1 MARRHHRPA
10 HVARTS
16 APPVA
21 TVRTAGRGRPTRPR
35 LPLAGAQRFVAGG
48 AYVALVAAIV
58 GALALL
64 FGARGL
70 TPRDDAAVSASDP
83 LASQASPAALP
94 ATARDAVIATGYHW
108 VFDGER
114 TDRTPQLSPDGRY
127 AAWLPYVEWGKS
139 GATRLIVRDLDSGVE
154 RDLTPEDGF
163 NYSGV
168 RWSPDSRALA
178 FVKYRQE
185 EGGVNPAELWRID
198 ADGGNLR
205 LLYRDDNTGGAP
217 GARGPSLRV
226 GEWSP
231 DGATIGLGGTIWG
244 GPAGSSAGL
253 RVRADGSGETETPSD
268 LSAVDCGLAK
278 GKQTPPNQ
286 YLAPDGSY
294 ALCWVQTADLLVRPA
309 DAAATVDER
318 GQSLVLREFATGRTR
333 VLVSDRGGTFR
344 GFSPDGG
351 WIAFTTGSSPSAD
364 RSARF
369 GVVRRDGT
377 GRHDFNATSISWLAG
392 DRLYFTASP
401 PAADGATR
409 TLYALDLASGAT
421 RPVVP
426 DWPETGVLSAS
437 SDGRRVLTIR
447 SASDAPLSGLWS
459 DGAIHLVEVP
469 PPGAR

>member
-1 MARRHHRPA
+1 M
-10 HVARTS
+10 
-16 APPVA
+16 
-21 TVRTAGRGRPTRPR
+21 
-35 LPLAGAQRFVAGG
+35 
-48 AYVALVAAIV
+48 
-58 GALALL
+58 
-64 FGARGL
+64 
-70 TPRDDAAVSASDP
+70 
-83 LASQASPAALP
+83 
-94 ATARDAVIATGYHW
+94 
-108 VFDGER
+108 
-114 TDRTPQLSPDGRY
+114 
-127 AAWLPYVEWGKS
+127 
-139 GATRLIVRDLDSGVE
+139 IVRDLDSGVE

-163 NYSGV
+163 NYSGA

-309 DAAATVDER
+309 DATATVDER

-333 VLVSDRGGTFR
+333 VLVSDRGALSG
-344 GFSPDGG
+344 GFSPMVGG
-351 WIAFTTGSSPSAD
+351 SPSRPAPPP
-364 RSARF
+364 RPIGRRGS
-369 GVVRRDGT
+369 GWCRDGT
-377 GRHDFNATSISWLAG
+377 GRHDFNATSISARGRPPVLHGLATG
-392 DRLYFTASP
+392 R
-401 PAADGATR
+401 GRATR

-437 SDGRRVLTIR
+437 LDGRRVLTIR